1 MRSKYVNIQF
11 VGAKY
16 LQKQDSRDVVASGL
30 EEAQALHDLLEILV
44 RAVQKHTTDIATS
57 QEITLRTSTEKWNDE
72 VGVLVTALT
81 AVVAT
86 SLDQMVS
93 LSTIVGSS

>member
-1 MRSKYVNIQF
+1 MT
-11 VGAKY
+11 
-16 LQKQDSRDVVASGL
+16 SGL

-44 RAVQKHTTDIATS
+44 RAVQTNTADITTS
-57 QEITLRTSTEKWNDE
+57 QEVALRTNTEKWNDE
-72 VGVLVTALT
+72 IGGLVTALT

-93 LSTIVGSS
+93 FMRQL